1 MPLPSR
7 ISDEFALPN
16 RSSVRPRAL
25 YIALSPERTDIAD
38 ELDSAMSRLKL
49 RDPDFA
55 TLLYDRYFGI
65 NTDQD
70 PVFTEDEYA
79 YLASA
84 PTLRVAYD
92 SYRAPLSYT
101 DPETGAFAGAVALL
115 FEDIAQITGL
125 KFEFVAADCHDE
137 AVRLVERGDADI
149 VYDVDRESDPQAIKS
164 LDTTGPYLRDP
175 MALVAGPN
183 PSRFARRAAKRLLA
197 RREHGVLF
205 VRRIRHR
212 VLRHPERLLR
222 CSA

>member
-1 MPLPSR
+1 M
-7 ISDEFALPN
+7 
-16 RSSVRPRAL
+16 
-25 YIALSPERTDIAD
+25 
-38 ELDSAMSRLKL
+38 
-49 RDPDFA
+49 
-55 TLLYDRYFGI
+55 LYDRYFGI

-149 VYDVDRESDPQAIKS
+149 VYDVDRESDPPGDQKPSHHHLSARPH
-164 LDTTGPYLRDP
+164 GPCRRTE
-175 MALVAGPN
+175 
-183 PSRFARRAAKRLLA
+183 SIRFARRAAKRLLA

-212 VLRHPERLLR
+212 VLRHPERVG
-222 CSA
+222 